1 MASSSSNTPN
11 QNPSQ
16 IRFQEWIAQQESD
29 LQELISATTSPNR
42 NEAELQ
48 ALISKILSHFAEYV
62 QKRHEVAKDE
72 ATELLCPPWC
82 SSYETS
88 SFWLGGCRPSMA
100 TRLLFCVAGID
111 IEEDSNQ
118 VLSGATSPMNGT
130 VTLSPVQ
137 LRMIDDLQMKT
148 IKAEDMLSGKMA
160 NLQEDMVDKPL
171 FKLVKERGVG
181 SADGG
186 GGGGGGGGGIR
197 NGNNDVEKGMKM
209 HVEAMGEIVKEAD
222 KMRLEMMNEVVR
234 EILSPEQ
241 AVEFLVAVVKM
252 HLTIHQWGGLRDLQR
267 ANYRRG

>member
-11 QNPSQ
+11 QNPSKT
-16 IRFQEWIAQQESD
+16 RYQEWLAQQESD

-42 NEAELQ
+42 NDAELQ
-48 ALISKILSHFAEYV
+48 ALVSKILNHFAEYV
-62 QKRHEVAKDE
+62 QKRQDVAKEE

-111 IEEDSNQ
+111 IEDDANQ
-118 VLSGATSPMNGT
+118 VLTGATTPINGT

-137 LRMIDDLQMKT
+137 LRMIDELQMKI
-148 IKAEDMLSGKMA
+148 IKAEDKLSSKMA

-171 FKLVKERGVG
+171 FQLVKERGVG
-181 SADGG
+181 SGDG

-197 NGNNDVEKGMKM
+197 NGNDDVEKGMRM

-234 EILSPEQ
+234 GILSPEQ
-241 AVEFLVAVVKM
+241 AVEFLLAVEKM